1 MRSQVHRWTPLATAL
16 VQRVPGGPGGRSLG
30 SSIPRSLSST
40 PARSAHPDKD
50 GRNATF
56 MRHRVPVQ
64 RASSRL
70 ERFPTGSCLGS
81 HLALRIRKVLAQ
93 ASGTREVQRLP
104 RRTRLRA
111 GTGDT
116 VSPLP
121 PAERVFFRKLSPS
134 ALSFQVRLDA
144 VGHTGAKADDV
155 QLQGALR
162 EGGDQAFQ
170 ESRRKFCSG
179 PLGIRALRACGTYV
193 EKHNFMPGKLTWNR
207 QGS

>member
-1 MRSQVHRWTPLATAL
+1 
-16 VQRVPGGPGGRSLG
+16 
-30 SSIPRSLSST
+30 
-40 PARSAHPDKD
+40 
-50 GRNATF
+50 

-116 VSPLP
+116 VSLLP
-121 PAERVFFRKLSPS
+121 PAERVFFQETVTECPFFPSSPGRGR
-134 ALSFQVRLDA
+134 A
-144 VGHTGAKADDV
+144 
-155 QLQGALR
+155 QG
-162 EGGDQAFQ
+162 
-170 ESRRKFCSG
+170 
-179 PLGIRALRACGTYV
+179 
-193 EKHNFMPGKLTWNR
+193 GK
-207 QGS
+207 G